1 MVTLKDVAA
10 KAGVSVRTV
19 SNVVNDWPYVR
30 PALRAKV
37 QEVIDELG
45 YQPNLAARNLRS
57 GRTGLI
63 ALVVPEV
70 DVPYFAELTR
80 FVVDEFSARGMT
92 VVVEQTDGELERE
105 RDVVGRGPR
114 SALFDGIIF
123 SPVAMSSG
131 EIQNRQS
138 KAPLVLIGEQHGREA
153 DHVLI
158 DNIAAAQEAT
168 QHLISLG
175 RRRIGLIGRQR
186 ASSNTSELRIEGYK
200 AALRAAG
207 LPIDEALMP
216 VADRFSRAE
225 GARIARDL
233 MALPEPPD
241 ALFCLNDLLAL
252 GALRLLNRSGVAV
265 PERVALV
272 GFDDIEEG
280 RYATPSLSSIAPDKA
295 AIARA
300 AAALLMA
307 RLEGG
312 DPEPEVVTVGYSLRH
327 RETSGGSDDVIPAQ
341 S

>member
-1 MVTLKDVAA
+1 MVTLKDVATR
-10 KAGVSVRTV
+10 AGVSVRTV

-30 PALRAKV
+30 PALRARV

-105 RDVVGRGPR
+105 REVLGRGPR

-123 SPVAMSSG
+123 SPVAMSSA
-131 EIQNRQS
+131 EIQSRQT

-186 ASSNTSELRIEGYK
+186 QASNTSIHRVEGYK

-216 VADRFSRAE
+216 LADRFSRAD
-225 GARIARDL
+225 GARSAREL

-241 ALFCLNDLLAL
+241 AVFCLNDLLAL

-265 PERVALV
+265 PDDVAV
-272 GFDDIEEG
+272 IGFDDIEEG

-307 RLEGG
+307 RLEGREA
-312 DPEPEVVTVGYSLRH
+312 DPEVVTVSHALRH
-327 RETSGGSDDVIPAQ
+327 RETTGGTDDALAPI